1 MEVLDFLIGVSA
13 LMDIPAYRCSTK
25 YLFTHRKGAFH
36 NESSTYVQFLMDR
49 QMFSF
54 LVDTV
59 SYCISKTDTC
69 NAGDCSKNNISYNLI

>member
-36 NESSTYVQFLMDR
+36 NESSA
-49 QMFSF
+49 
-54 LVDTV
+54 
-59 SYCISKTDTC
+59 YCL
-69 NAGDCSKNNISYNLI
+69 CSISYG